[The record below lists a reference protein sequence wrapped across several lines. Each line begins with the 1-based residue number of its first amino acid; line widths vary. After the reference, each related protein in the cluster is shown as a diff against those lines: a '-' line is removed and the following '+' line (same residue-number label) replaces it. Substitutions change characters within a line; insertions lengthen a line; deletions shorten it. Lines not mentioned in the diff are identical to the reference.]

1 MPIIRQWGNK
11 NKYNAGKV
19 EADGMTFDSFKEYNR
34 WCELKLLVRGNK
46 IKNLRRQVTFEVV
59 PLCRKDDGKAERAV
73 KYIADFVYEED
84 GKTIVEDVKGFK
96 TPEYVIKRKLMLYRY
111 GITIREI

>member
-1 MPIIRQWGNK
+1 MPIIRQSR
-11 NKYNAGKV
+11 NKYNAGKI

-34 WCELKLLVRGNK
+34 WCELKLLERAGK
-46 IKNLRRQVTFEVV
+46 ISKLKRQVTYEVV
-59 PLCRKDDGKAERAV
+59 PKGRRDDGKAERAV
-73 KYIADFVYEED
+73 KYIADFVYDED

-96 TPEYVIKRKLMLYRY
+96 TKEYNIKRKLMLYRY